1 MRPIVLGFAALGLF
15 LGSLMMAP
23 LTSEVAESSC
33 VTQSVAR
40 DCVLSTPAPPWL

>member
-23 LTSEVAESSC
+23 LSSEVAG
-33 VTQSVAR
+33 
-40 DCVLSTPAPPWL
+40 PACPAGHVIQADLTVGVC